1 MEGVK
6 EELPEGEM
14 MDEDTVDRNRNREI
28 GDGETGNRKMD
39 GKNGRMK
46 EDVEMEGEK

>member
-14 MDEDTVDRNRNREI
+14 MDEETVDRNRNGEI

-39 GKNGRMK
+39 GENGRME